1 MKAIK
6 NICDLLK
13 EKVQN
18 DYNDEFRDLEF
29 RESIVKY
36 GQELW
41 IGENLIEFNFVASK
55 ENSKIDNFRV
65 DLHSLF
71 IISMPN
77 ENSIERTNIKN
88 LINKNLA

>member
-18 DYNDEFRDLEF
+18 DYNDEFRDLQF
-29 RESIVKY
+29 SESIVKY
-36 GQELW
+36 NQELW

-65 DLHSLF
+65 CIDSIF
-71 IISMPN
+71 VISILN
-77 ENSIERTNIKN
+77 ENSIERTNLKDA
-88 LINKNLA
+88 INYILS